1 MAKSVKFTINLNVDG
16 KNVVVAARTSVE
28 GLSKALSNARTPADH
43 LRQSLLTLTQT
54 AQSFTNISSSL
65 SSLQGMMSGLT
76 AGYNAAQQAN
86 TQLTTVMRQRMDA
99 TAEDIAYV
107 KQVVSAQKEMG
118 VVSGTVQIRGA
129 QQIATFL
136 KEKESLAALI
146 PAMNNLIAQQKG
158 INNTQEDAYGIANLM
173 GKAMQGQTSAL
184 KRVGITFT
192 EAQAQVMQF
201 GTEQE
206 RAAMLATIIKDN
218 VGEMNAALA
227 KTDAGQMKQLEM
239 QFAALKSKLGEI
251 AQTALPYVSWAAQGA
266 MLVSSTISIITG
278 FQGAAKA
285 VTNFTVVQKTC
296 NLISGAYSGI
306 VTKVAAVIRLMS
318 MQTTTAAAAMI
329 GLKVAMRGLM
339 IATGVGAAIAAITC
353 VIEQLISAND
363 EAAESAKAMGEA
375 ESQAAAEAQ
384 QAYEGALKQTYSNL
398 MATFNGLKAKWAE
411 LKDEQSK
418 NQFIHDNAAAFE
430 KLGLKING
438 VADAEGFFK
447 GNTDAVVEAFKRR
460 AKAAA
465 YAAELT
471 NLYGQQLQLET
482 RSNNIK
488 QDMAIYKKWFDAN
501 DHGTDAYRYQRR
513 EQGARDW
520 ASKQDKS
527 NGGDG
532 NIDKVMN
539 EASQIGEKI
548 ADAEASLK
556 KMGNMGDLI
565 TAPEIKP
572 TTPSKSPKVKT
583 SGNTTAIAKEDDS
596 LDGRIRALEAEISK
610 TKDEDLRKL
619 LQELL
624 NSVVS
629 RRAEMADLAKD
640 APNMA
645 NKNIGQQLQGKP
657 IGKDDLGK
665 VDTSKIELP
674 HIETAIEQMERYRDA
689 IRSLNHIDLSNYE
702 SVMQGIAGIKSVA
715 DSNAKGFAVAGAACQ
730 TLGDSLQQLGAD
742 SEAAKVGLVLAAIG
756 QIALSFANALNDAGK
771 QSWITWLAFAISGT
785 ATMVSLV
792 STIAGFTTGGVVG
805 GNQEHG
811 DKIMVGVNSGE
822 MILNKT
828 QQKRLFDLANGRV
841 GTANVINN
849 RQAARPLLNLSS
861 AMPSAKSNQVT
872 LRLRGNSLYGVLLN
886 YNRTN
891 GRHFTIS

>member
-28 GLSKALSNARTPADH
+28 GLSKALVNARTPADH

-54 AQSFTNISSSL
+54 AQSFANISSSL
-65 SSLQGMMSGLT
+65 SSLQGMLSGLT

-107 KQVVSAQKEMG
+107 KQVVNAQKELG

-136 KEKESLAALI
+136 QEKESLAALI
-146 PAMNNLIAQQKG
+146 PAMNNLIAQQRG
-158 INNTQEDAYGIANLM
+158 INSTQEDAYGIANLM

-239 QFAALKSKLGEI
+239 QFAALKSKLGEM

-266 MLVSSTISIITG
+266 VLVSSTISIITG
-278 FQGAAKA
+278 FQGATKA
-285 VTNFTVVQKTC
+285 VANFTLVQKTC

-306 VTKVAAVIRLMS
+306 VTKVTAVIRLMS
-318 MQTTTAAAAMI
+318 MQTTAAAAAMI

-339 IATGVGAAIAAITC
+339 IATGVGAAIAAITY
-353 VIEQLISAND
+353 VIEKLVSSSN
-363 EAAESAKAMGEA
+363 EGAESAKAMGEA

-384 QAYEGALKQTYSNL
+384 QAYEGTLRQTYSNL
-398 MATFNGLKAKWAE
+398 MSTFNGLKAKWVE

-418 NQFIHDNAAAFE
+418 NQFINDNAAAFE
-430 KLGLKING
+430 RLGMKIDG

-465 YAAELT
+465 YAAELA

-482 RSNNIK
+482 RSDNIK
-488 QDMAIYKKWFDAN
+488 QDMAIYKKWFDEN

-520 ASKQDKS
+520 ASRQDKA

-532 NIDKVMN
+532 NIDKVLN
-539 EASQIGEKI
+539 DVAQIGERVKE
-548 ADAEASLK
+548 AEAGLK

-565 TAPEIKP
+565 TAPEARP
-572 TTPSKSPKVKT
+572 TQTAKMPKSKTGGKVT
-583 SGNTTAIAKEDDS
+583 ATTKEDDS
-596 LDGRIRALEAEISK
+596 LDGRIEALRAEISR
-610 TKDEDLRKL
+610 TKDGEMRSL
-619 LQELL
+619 LTELL
-624 NSVVS
+624 ESIVS
-629 RRAEMADLAKD
+629 RRTEMADLAKS
-640 APNMA
+640 APNMVEM
-645 NKNIGQQLQGKP
+645 NIGQQLQGSP
-657 IGKDDLGK
+657 LGSGDMGK
-665 VDTSKIELP
+665 VDTSNIELP

-689 IRSLNHIDLSNYE
+689 IQSLNNIDLTNYE
-702 SVMQGIAGIKSVA
+702 SIMQGIGGIRSLA

-730 TLGDSLQQLGAD
+730 ALGDSMQQLGAD

-756 QIALSFANALNDAGK
+756 QIAVSFANALNDAGK

-822 MILNKT
+822 MILNKA
-828 QQKRLFDLANGRV
+828 QQKRLFDMANGRV
-841 GTANVINN
+841 GTANVNN
-849 RQAARPLLNLSS
+849 RQVARPSLNSS
-861 AMPSAKSNQVT
+861 LVMPSAKSSKVT
-872 LRLRGNSLYGVLLN
+872 FKLRGNSLYGVLQN
-886 YNRTN
+886 TN
-891 GRHFTIS
+891 KTSGKHYVIS